1 MSDAADWLTG
11 QQTLAAQLAALAA
24 GPAARW
30 AKFRQLEVVCAGCGD
45 LLIEVMGTQP
55 PVILTRTPTASHYY
69 PLAGD
74 GAKLFTASCRCQTVP
89 FTRTDL
95 RRHLKRSASKVIH
108 PAKSDTDR

>member
-1 MSDAADWLTG
+1 VSDYDP
-11 QQTLAAQLAALAA
+11 LALNAQLAALAA
-24 GPAARW
+24 GPKIRW
-30 AKFRQLEVVCAGCGD
+30 RRFRQLEVVCAGCGD

-74 GAKLFTASCRCQTVP
+74 GAKMLTASCRCQTVP

-95 RRHLKRSASKVIH
+95 HHHLDRGASKVIH
-108 PAKSDTDR
+108 PAKFNTVR

>member
-1 MSDAADWLTG
+1 MSDAEDWLTD

-24 GPAARW
+24 GSPAQWR
-30 AKFRQLEVVCAGCGD
+30 KFRQLEVVCAGCGD

-74 GAKLFTASCRCQTVP
+74 GGKLFTASCRCQTVP

-95 RRHLKRSASKVIH
+95 KHHLDRGASKVIH
-108 PAKSDTDR
+108 PAKSGTVR